1 MESPHHNSRR
11 PTPVLKTLI
20 LGLILAGLIFS
31 GNLYLL
37 LLGYGLCYALIMR
50 MLYQWVRRVIPP
62 R

>member
-1 MESPHHNSRR
+1 M
-11 PTPVLKTLI
+11 LKTLI

>member
-1 MESPHHNSRR
+1 
-11 PTPVLKTLI
+11 VLKTLI
-20 LGLILAGLIFS
+20 LGLILTGLVFS

-50 MLYQWVRRVIPP
+50 ALYRLVRRVTLP

>member
-1 MESPHHNSRR
+1 MHQ
-11 PTPVLKTLI
+11 TLI
-20 LGLILAGLIFS
+20 TLLIFFGLAGLIFS